1 LLVSADGFLVFII
14 YFLRF
19 LIKYVLG
26 MINVRINLC
35 HECNEGLVPYRNFSI
50 SFVVNA
56 AIAPIPGVSWL
67 NGLTLL
73 PKLPIPATDFFQ
85 FSPP

>member
-1 LLVSADGFLVFII
+1 LLVGADGFLVFILS
-14 YFLRF
+14 FLLNTF
-19 LIKYVLG
+19 HVCMIQGLILCQEGSEALVL
-26 MINVRINLC
+26 
-35 HECNEGLVPYRNFSI
+35 YRNFSI